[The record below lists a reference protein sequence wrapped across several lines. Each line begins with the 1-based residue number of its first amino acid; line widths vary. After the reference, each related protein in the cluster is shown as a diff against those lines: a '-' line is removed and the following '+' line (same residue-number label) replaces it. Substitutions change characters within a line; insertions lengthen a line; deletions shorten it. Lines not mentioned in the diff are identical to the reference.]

1 MSKISS
7 KSKRTLI
14 TYGIKKEVD
23 RLFTHWEQ
31 IFQYMYLANDFI
43 QNIKNSYNSIMKREI
58 SKMDKEVEQIRQI
71 RRYSNKQTH
80 AKVLKS
86 NNNQENANY
95 YQETPF

>member
-1 MSKISS
+1 MSS

-23 RLFTHWEQ
+23 RLFTHREQ
-31 IFQYMYLANDFI
+31 IFQYMYLANDFT